1 MAEKPQVTP
10 GALRHRGYDAIDRA
24 ERKAKRTPTARRRG
38 SGVPKA
44 TLAPEA
50 MNLRAQGFTTREI
63 ASALQRSERYVRE
76 LLRYAREDAAGMV
89 MILPDPVTE
98 VGGLPDY
105 ARPMLEPSV
114 EGFELFFNAFSGRI
128 LPEHGKEWV
137 QEALS
142 KPNVLLNVPP
152 RHAKST
158 IITVWFAIWLIARSR
173 DVQILIVSQT
183 GRLAEKF
190 TNEIAF
196 ALTYNQ
202 KLIETF
208 GRFKPETQDWPW
220 RPNQGELLVD
230 GRRREV
236 KSGDLTVQIRGAGQQ
251 ILGME
256 CDWVIV
262 DDPTNRSTAE
272 SETGRERELHWIH
285 EEVLSRLNPGGPK
298 LCLCPDTCNG
308 HAVVIG
314 QRVHPR
320 DLFGALEK
328 EKRRQGGYVFHT
340 VKYPAV
346 LDWGDPDNGKPPS
359 VLWPELRDFNYL
371 MEQYDRVGGYAAFE
385 CMFQQNPAPLGAS
398 LVRRE
403 WIDGDDKSPGCL
415 DRERIAGQFLNPD
428 DLDKGILPITRI
440 LSVDPSPKRFTGIV
454 MGDMVFARDD
464 FYFQVLECGRAQ
476 YSERQLIDEIER
488 ISFKYGKIDYLIFEE
503 STFSRW
509 LYEHPAFEQLKDR
522 FRILGHNTGR
532 NKADPELGVWGMAS
546 DFEFGRV
553 RFPYGDAESRAQ
565 SEQLIEELM
574 LWPNG
579 NTDDILMALW
589 FIKFNYKRLIP
600 IRALPTRMRGRRAS
614 MFLERDL
621 ERAGTWGGFERKK
634 VATR

>member
-1 MAEKPQVTP
+1 MTRELSQTP
-10 GALRHRGYDAIDRA
+10 TAKRHRGLDALERA

-44 TLAPEA
+44 ALAPEA
-50 MNLRAQGFTTREI
+50 MALRAQGHTTREI
-63 ASALQRSERYVRE
+63 ASMLHRSERYVRE
-76 LLRYAREDAAGMV
+76 LLRYAREDAAGMIMV
-89 MILPDPVTE
+89 MPDPVTADN
-98 VGGLPDY
+98 VADW
-105 ARPMLEPSV
+105 ARPMLESTV
-114 EGFELFFNAFSGRI
+114 EGFELFFNAFSGRT

-137 QEALS
+137 QEALTQS
-142 KPNVLLNVPP
+142 NVLLNVPP

-158 IITVWFAIWLIARSR
+158 IITVWFSIWLVARSR

-183 GRLAEKF
+183 SRLAEKF
-190 TNEIAF
+190 TNEIAY

-220 RPNQGELLVD
+220 RPNSGELLVD

-236 KSGDLTVQIRGAGQQ
+236 KSGDLTIQIRGAGQQ

-262 DDPTNRSTAE
+262 DDPTNRGIAE
-272 SETGRERELHWIH
+272 SEVGRERENHWIH
-285 EEVLSRLNPGGPK
+285 EEVFSRLNPGGPR
-298 LCLCPDTCNG
+298 LCQHERCSG

-320 DLFGALEK
+320 DIFGTLEK
-328 EKRRQGGYVFHT
+328 EKRRDNTLVFHT

-346 LDWGDPDNGKPPS
+346 LNWGDADKGIPAQ
-359 VLWPELRDFNYL
+359 VLWPEERPLDYL

-385 CMFQQNPAPLGAS
+385 CMFQQNPVPLGTA

-403 WIDGDDKSPGCL
+403 WIDGDDTHTGCL
-415 DRERIAGQFLNPD
+415 DRERIAGQAMAYTE
-428 DLDKGILPITRI
+428 LDKGFLPITRI
-440 LSVDPSPKRFTGIV
+440 ISVDPSPKRYTGIV
-454 MGDMVFARDD
+454 CGDMLWNRDEFVFS
-464 FYFQVLECGRAQ
+464 VLESSSQQLG
-476 YSERQLIDEIER
+476 ERQLIDEIER
-488 ISFKYGKIDYLIFEE
+488 LSFKYGGDYLIFEE

-509 LYEHPAFEQLKDR
+509 LYEHPAFELLKNR

-546 DFEFGRV
+546 DFEFGRI
-553 RFPYGDAESRAQ
+553 RLPYGDAESRAMT
-565 SEQLIEELM
+565 EQFVTELM
-574 LWPNG
+574 SWPNG
-579 NTDDILMALW
+579 HTDDVLMALW
-589 FIKFNYKRLIP
+589 FVKFNYKRLVP
-600 IRALPTRMRGRRAS
+600 IRALPTRMSGRRGS

-621 ERAGTWGGFERKK
+621 ENQTWGEFER
-634 VATR
+634 TREGVKA